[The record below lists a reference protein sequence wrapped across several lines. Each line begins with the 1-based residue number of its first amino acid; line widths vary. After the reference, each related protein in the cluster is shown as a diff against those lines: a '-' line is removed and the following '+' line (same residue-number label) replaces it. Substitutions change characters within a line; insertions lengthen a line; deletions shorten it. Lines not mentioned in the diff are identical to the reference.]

1 MAKNKQSFIEG
12 ALVLTLAA
20 VLVKI
25 VGALYRIPL
34 TAAIGEDGIGFY
46 STAYNFYL
54 TVYSIAV
61 SGFPTAISKIVA
73 AYAAEN
79 RYKDVRRV
87 VSVAR
92 VFLFIIGV
100 VCTVA
105 LILVAR
111 PYVDWAKSPKAYYCV
126 LAVAPSIIFSCL
138 MSTHRGYNQGMSNMI
153 PTAVS
158 QVIEVLFKAVGG
170 LAGAYVLKNYFTNEY
185 MASGTVFGSVMASA
199 QEAEVTILSLAAAG
213 AIFGVSLS
221 TLASYLFLLVRRAV
235 VGDGISQAQLQ
246 ASPDAHANRYIFKQ
260 LLTIGIPIALS
271 AVAVTLTGLIDN
283 MSILNRL
290 AYVISTDPGTL
301 YASHGG
307 VLEQANKALE
317 DLPNYLY
324 GVYNIG
330 MPLFNLVPAIT
341 GSFAMSAL
349 PHVTAAWTLAD
360 RQRTRLYAE
369 SSLRITLLI
378 AAPAGFGISFMAG
391 PIMRL
396 LYPTRAVGTALAEPM
411 LTLLGLAAIFVALMQ
426 PINAM
431 LQGVGRVDIPV
442 KLMLLGGA
450 IKLATNYYL
459 VAIPSLNIK
468 AAPLGNLLCYMTIS
482 LIGLAAV
489 RRLTGISLDLRSA
502 MLKPMLAGLLT
513 GSFALL
519 TYNALSAA
527 LHMSGRLATVAGI
540 AVGAAVY
547 LIAIGVMQA
556 VEPED
561 IVELPG
567 GKKIV
572 GLLEKL
578 RVIR

>member
-1 MAKNKQSFIEG
+1 M
-12 ALVLTLAA
+12 LTLAA

-54 TVYSIAV
+54 TIYSIAV

-73 AYAAEN
+73 GYAAQG
-79 RYKDVRRV
+79 RYKDVKRV
-87 VSVAR
+87 MSVAR
-92 VFLFIIGV
+92 VLLIIIGV
-100 VCTVA
+100 VCTAA
-105 LILVAR
+105 LVLIAR
-111 PYVDWAKSPKAYYCV
+111 PYVDWVESPKAYYCV

-138 MSTHRGYNQGMSNMI
+138 MSTHRGYNQGMSNMT

-158 QVIEVLFKAVGG
+158 QIIEVLFKAAGG
-170 LAGAYVLKNYFTNEY
+170 LGGAYLLKNYFTSEF
-185 MASGTVFGSVMASA
+185 MRAGTVFGTTMANA
-199 QEAEVTILSLAAAG
+199 QEAEVMILALAAAG

-221 TLASYLFLLVRRAV
+221 TLAGYVYLLLRRLAA
-235 VGDGISQAQLQ
+235 GDGITSEQLRG
-246 ASPDAHANRYIFKQ
+246 SPEARDKRYIFRQ
-260 LLTIGIPIALS
+260 LLTIGIPVALS

-283 MSILNRL
+283 ISILNRL
-290 AYVISTDPGTL
+290 SHVVETDVHAL
-301 YASHGG
+301 FASHGG
-307 VLEQANKALE
+307 LLEQADKALE

-349 PHVTAAWTLAD
+349 PHVTVAWTLKDKERAK
-360 RQRTRLYAE
+360 RYIE
-369 SSLRITLLI
+369 SALRITLLI
-378 AAPAGFGISFMAG
+378 AAPAGFGISFLAG

-396 LYPTRAVGTALAEPM
+396 IYPTRVVGAALAEPM

-442 KLMLLGGA
+442 KLMLLGGV
-450 IKLATNYYL
+450 IKLATNYFI

-468 AAPLGNLLCYMTIS
+468 AAPLGNLLCYMTIAVAG
-482 LIGLAAV
+482 LAVLRRITGIGLNF
-489 RRLTGISLDLRSA
+489 RSV
-502 MLKPMLAGLLT
+502 LGKPLLGGLLT

-519 TYNALSAA
+519 AYNVLTMLQMREKIAA
-527 LHMSGRLATVAGI
+527 VGAI

-547 LIAIGVMQA
+547 LIAIGAMQA
-556 VEPED
+556 VEPQD
-561 IVELPG
+561 IIELPG

-572 GLLEKL
+572 DLLEKL

>member
-54 TVYSIAV
+54 TIYSVAV
-61 SGFPTAISKIVA
+61 SGFPTAISRIVA
-73 AYAAEN
+73 SYAAEG
-79 RYKDVRRV
+79 RYKDVKRV

-92 VFLFIIGV
+92 VFLLIVGV
-100 VCTVA
+100 VCTAA
-105 LILVAR
+105 LVLVAR
-111 PYVDWAKSPKAYYCV
+111 PYVDWVKSPKAYYCV

-138 MSTHRGYNQGMSNMI
+138 MSTHRGYNQGMSNMT

-158 QVIEVLFKAVGG
+158 QIIEVLFKAAGG
-170 LAGAYVLKNYFTNEY
+170 LAGAYLLKNHFTQEFL
-185 MASGTVFGSVMASA
+185 ASGTVFGTTMANA

-221 TLASYLFLLVRRAV
+221 TLAGYVFLLLRRLV
-235 VGDGISQAQLQ
+235 VGDGISLEQLR
-246 ASPDAHANRYIFKQ
+246 ASPEAHGGGYIFRQ
-260 LLTIGIPIALS
+260 LLTIGVPIALS

-283 MSILNRL
+283 ISILNRL
-290 AYVISTDPGTL
+290 AYVIHTDVGAL

-307 VLEQANKALE
+307 LLEQANKAVE

-360 RQRTRLYAE
+360 KAKTKLYAE

-378 AAPAGFGISFMAG
+378 AAPAGFGIAFLAG

-396 LYPTRAVGTALAEPM
+396 LYPSRAVGAALAEPM
-411 LTLLGLAAIFVALMQ
+411 LTLLGIAAIFVALMQ

-431 LQGVGRVDIPV
+431 LQAVGRVDIPV

-450 IKLATNYYL
+450 IKLATNYFL
-459 VAIPSLNIK
+459 VAVPSFNIK

-482 LIGLAAV
+482 LIGLSAV
-489 RRLTGISLDLRSA
+489 RRITGISLDLA
-502 MLKPMLAGLLT
+502 GVMGKPLFAGLLT
-513 GSFALL
+513 GSFGLL
-519 TYNALSAA
+519 AYNVLRTYARTGERIS
-527 LHMSGRLATVAGI
+527 TVGGI

-556 VEPED
+556 VEPD
-561 IVELPG
+561 DLLELPG

-578 RVIR
+578 HIIR